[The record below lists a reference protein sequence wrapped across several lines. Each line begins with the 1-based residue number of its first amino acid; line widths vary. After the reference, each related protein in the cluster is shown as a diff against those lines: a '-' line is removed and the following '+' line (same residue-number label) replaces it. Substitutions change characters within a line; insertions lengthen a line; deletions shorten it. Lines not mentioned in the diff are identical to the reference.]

1 MTAGRSSISSIRS
14 EHHISREANLVHLR
28 NYTMTRIDTKAATVP
43 ELIALA
49 RAEPGKL
56 SFRAHWCRMV

>member
-1 MTAGRSSISSIRS
+1 
-14 EHHISREANLVHLR
+14 
-28 NYTMTRIDTKAATVP
+28 MTRIDTKAATVP